1 MPPTPADPGRLA
13 VDNVRS
19 LSPYVPGKPI
29 EELQRELG
37 LTDIIK
43 LASNENPYGPGPRAV
58 DAMRRALEDTGLYPD
73 GSGHQLK
80 RQLAAKLGVES
91 AQITLGNG
99 SNDVL
104 VLLAEAFLKPGL
116 EAIHSQYAFAVYPIA
131 IQAVGATGVVTPATS
146 PDAPMPL
153 GHDLGAM
160 ARAITPR
167 TRLVFVAN
175 PNNPTGTWVP
185 ASELREFIARVPAHA
200 LVVLDEAYFEY
211 RFDGHGGALDIQDG
225 VSWLA
230 EFPNLVVV
238 RTFSKAYGLA
248 GVRVGYAVSHPSV
261 ADMLN
266 RVRQAFNVSVV
277 GLAGA
282 TAALEDTAHLDMAVD
297 VAVSERPRVAA
308 RLSALGT
315 RVLPSAGNFL
325 MLHAGADAPG
335 RFERLLKRGII
346 VRPVGNYRLPDYL
359 RVTLGT
365 PEQNDRFL
373 SAWESC

>member
-1 MPPTPADPGRLA
+1 MRRMSSIPMAPGQLA
-13 VDNVRS
+13 VDNVQS

-37 LTDIIK
+37 ISDIIK
-43 LASNENPYGPGPRAV
+43 LASNENPFGPSP
-58 DAMRRALEDTGLYPD
+58 RALEAMRLALDEAWLYPD
-73 GSGHQLK
+73 GSGHVLK
-80 RQLAAKLGVES
+80 QKLAASLGVQ
-91 AQITLGNG
+91 ANQITLGNG

-116 EAIHSQYAFAVYPIA
+116 EAIYSQYAFAVYPIA
-131 IQAVGATGVVTPATS
+131 VQAAGATPVVTPATPAGS
-146 PDAPMPL
+146 AMPL
-153 GHDLGAM
+153 GHDLAAM
-160 ARAITPR
+160 ARALTPR

-185 ASELREFIARVPAHA
+185 ARPLREFIAGVPAHA

-211 RFDGHGGALDIQDG
+211 TGGLDLQNGID
-225 VSWLA
+225 WLA
-230 EFPNLVVV
+230 DFPNLVVV

-248 GVRVGYAVSHPSV
+248 GVRVGYSISHPSV

-282 TAALEDTAHLDMAVD
+282 AAALDDKPHLEKAVH
-297 VAVSERPRVAA
+297 VAVTERARVAT
-308 RLSALGT
+308 RLQASGT
-315 RVLPSAGNFL
+315 TVLPSAGNFL
-325 MLHAGADAPG
+325 LLHAGADARE
-335 RFERLLKRGII
+335 RFERLLRKGII
-346 VRPVGNYRLPDYL
+346 VRPVGNYQLPEHL

-365 PEQNDRFL
+365 YEQNDRFL
-373 SAWESC
+373 NAWEAC